1 MRNVCRL
8 IALWLAGCGLIGCG
22 PARAGA
28 VEVGQTA
35 PALVIKLL
43 DGQSFDLSAVRGKI
57 IIVNFWA
64 TWCPPCREELPVL
77 DAFYHQHRE
86 QGVEVLGLSADRSRD
101 RAEVLKA
108 AQLFSYPAAMLSDA
122 ATNGFGNPHALP
134 STVIID
140 GGGVVRAKL
149 NQPVTGKDLDDAVLP
164 LLGHAAGTG

>member
-1 MRNVCRL
+1 MRKRRL
-8 IALWLAGCGLIGCG
+8 LRRPPRSGLVQAILSDV
-22 PARAGA
+22 PRTPSP
-28 VEVGQTA
+28 VGITRRT
-35 PALVIKLL
+35 PIY
-43 DGQSFDLSAVRGKI
+43 GKI
-57 IIVNFWA
+57 IVVNFWA

-77 DAFYHQHRE
+77 DAFYRQHHE
-86 QGVEVLGLSADRSRD
+86 QGVEVLGLSADRARD

-149 NQPVTGKDLDDAVLP
+149 NQPVTGKDLDDAVLL